1 MNTFHQEV
9 SGNLKQSNL
18 YDFALVLPD
27 ARGLGDTK
35 TIKKIRFDIQTTLE
49 DYINDRQYEKRG
61 RFGEMLLLLP
71 SLQSIAAQMVEQL
84 QFVRLFGTTRI
95 DNLLQEMLLGGE
107 FWNHQLSNDV
117 TACSK
122 EISTIPT
129 GRGKVIPKVSV
140 TVVNITSEHD

>member
-1 MNTFHQEV
+1 MI
-9 SGNLKQSNL
+9 
-18 YDFALVLPD
+18 LPD

-35 TIKKIRFDIQTTLE
+35 AIKKIRFDIQTTLE

-95 DNLLQEMLLGGE
+95 DNLLQEMLLGGK
-107 FWNHQLSNDV
+107 FNGPV
-117 TACSK
+117 TEHKIATTCFRSGLAK
-122 EISTIPT
+122 FKFLQPREVGLKIVSD
-129 GRGKVIPKVSV
+129 GKSSRQWTKLAFKQIFIQYLYEA
-140 TVVNITSEHD
+140 N

>member
-1 MNTFHQEV
+1 M
-9 SGNLKQSNL
+9 
-18 YDFALVLPD
+18 DFACIFLD
-27 ARGLGDTK
+27 ARGLSDTK

-95 DNLLQEMLLGGE
+95 DNLLQEMLLGGKLMPLTWQIK
-107 FWNHQLSNDV
+107 FCVRIKNMYQLPPPKN
-117 TACSK
+117 
-122 EISTIPT
+122 
-129 GRGKVIPKVSV
+129 KVHVGA
-140 TVVNITSEHD
+140 

>member
-1 MNTFHQEV
+1 MI
-9 SGNLKQSNL
+9 
-18 YDFALVLPD
+18 LPD

-35 TIKKIRFDIQTTLE
+35 AIKKIRFDIQTTLE

-95 DNLLQEMLLGGE
+95 DNLLQEMLLGGK
-107 FWNHQLSNDV
+107 FNGPV
-117 TACSK
+117 TERNIATTCFRSGQK
-122 EISTIPT
+122 FLQPREVGLKIISD
-129 GRGKVIPKVSV
+129 GKSSRQWTKLAFKQIFIQYLCEA
-140 TVVNITSEHD
+140 N